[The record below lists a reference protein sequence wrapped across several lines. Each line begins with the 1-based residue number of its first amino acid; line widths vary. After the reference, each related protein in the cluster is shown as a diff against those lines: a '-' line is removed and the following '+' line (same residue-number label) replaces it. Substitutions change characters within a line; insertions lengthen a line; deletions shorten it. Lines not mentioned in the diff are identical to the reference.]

1 MDLWIDKIRIVIC
14 FFFLL
19 FEGWQDKKRKK
30 IFLLPVPIVA
40 VAGMVLCFMQ
50 SPEDAVFALLGALPG
65 AVVLLLAY
73 ATGEK
78 IGYGDGF
85 VLMGSGVLLG
95 LRMNLLMLLFGLFL
109 AALNSIWILIRKK
122 GNRKTEIPF
131 VPFLVPG
138 LTLSIAL
145 TLQGN

>member
-1 MDLWIDKIRIVIC
+1 MELWIDKIRITLC
-14 FFFLL
+14 FMFLL
-19 FEGWQDKKRKK
+19 LEGWQDKKRKK
-30 IFLLPVPIVA
+30 ILLLPVFIVA
-40 VAGMVLCFMQ
+40 SAGIVLCFMQ
-50 SPEDAVFALLGALPG
+50 SPKDVVYAVIGAIPG

-85 VLMGSGVLLG
+85 VLMASGVLLG

-109 AALNSIWILIRKK
+109 AAINSVWILIRKK
-122 GNRKTEIPF
+122 GNRKTQIPF
-131 VPFLVPG
+131 VPFLLPG

-145 TLQGN
+145 TVQGN

>member
-1 MDLWIDKIRIVIC
+1 MDLWIDKIRITLC

-30 IFLLPVPIVA
+30 ILLLPVFVS
-40 VAGMVLCFMQ
+40 VSVGMVLCFLQ
-50 SPEDAVFALLGALPG
+50 SPKDALYAFCGALSG
-65 AVVLLLAY
+65 VVVLLLAY

-85 VLMGSGVLLG
+85 VLIASGVLLG

-122 GNRKTEIPF
+122 GNRKTQIPF
-131 VPFLVPG
+131 VPFLLPG
-138 LTLSIAL
+138 LTLTIAL
-145 TLQGN
+145 TVQGS